1 MSTALLYNEINTII
15 KECNNH
21 PIIMYFESLY
31 ICLFFILLCM
41 TSLVNIGMVV
51 MDRYNSMRNNLINN
65 HENGV
70 SQLKN
75 EMQVQRVKKELMYNK
90 QIKSPIISKELIA
103 SVQDIAKASVVN
115 SKKILQKS
123 NFEEKLEIV
132 IRPDLQLRIEAGEL
146 TRDKGSLLI
155 RDNET
160 KRFVG
165 KADLEMKLVEQD
177 KELLSTL
184 TNNIV
189 AFVGQAQ
196 LAEISAKLDVI
207 SEKIDKLAEFEWN
220 KTVSELNGLKNSI
233 EEASI
238 SLPNEHARIRIN
250 NCITPLQQLSELFK
264 KTIEDMLEEKIK
276 FGLIPSFVEGLKVWE
291 WSKVNRN
298 EYNPKYTKDIQE
310 FINKYGFLFEL
321 YSQSLGLLAVCY
333 QVTNEIHHATKYIH
347 LIEVETVKYTN
358 ELVSKLGYLL
368 DVKDAKLLEG
378 DSILN
383 LKKQMTNRN
392 IDNSLLDEVTHT
404 NEKFIEAQELHET
417 LISQFEQLA
426 ITIKVD
432 AKDLLEAN

>member
-1 MSTALLYNEINTII
+1 MLYNEINTII

-51 MDRYNSMRNNLINN
+51 IDRYNSMRNNLINN

-75 EMQVQRVKKELMYNK
+75 EMQVQRGKKELMYNK

-383 LKKQMTNRN
+383 FKKQMTNRN

>member
-1 MSTALLYNEINTII
+1 
-15 KECNNH
+15 
-21 PIIMYFESLY
+21 MYFESLY

-75 EMQVQRVKKELMYNK
+75 EMQVQRGKKELMYNK

-404 NEKFIEAQELHET
+404 NEKIIEAQELHET

>member
-1 MSTALLYNEINTII
+1 MLYNEINTII

-51 MDRYNSMRNNLINN
+51 IDRYNSMRNNLINN

-75 EMQVQRVKKELMYNK
+75 EMQVQRGKKELMYNK

-298 EYNPKYTKDIQE
+298 EYNPNYTKDIQE

-383 LKKQMTNRN
+383 FKKQMTNRN